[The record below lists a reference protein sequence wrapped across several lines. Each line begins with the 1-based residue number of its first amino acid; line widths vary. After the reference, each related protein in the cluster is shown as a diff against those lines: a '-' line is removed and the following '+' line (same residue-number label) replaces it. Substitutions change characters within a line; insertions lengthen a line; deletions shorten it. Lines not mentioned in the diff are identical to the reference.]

1 MARKDNFRWRTN
13 PGIIAQYFLDRNVKH
28 GENVVLKPNEA
39 CVVVENGSVIGI
51 STQTKMEVNPK
62 AGLLSKIFGQGQPNR
77 AFLFVLLGPHDV
89 LILVSGRTADG
100 HDLSGMVSIKV
111 EFNTQDTPLLLQ
123 FPAKGERTIGIDNL
137 VEALSPEVNAL
148 VNAEVIGPH
157 TLEQIRTNADLQ
169 EDLKASIR
177 ANLSKTMRSFGLQF
191 INCYANWNQ
200 TEFENLISMQNEVD
214 NLRKHKTILDEQAQI
229 EMEATL
235 SKRKRELDLLHH
247 IHVQDITVEAQR
259 NIAAEIAEI
268 NAQKDLENSRWEVL
282 KSQKEN
288 EQSLQHELEEA
299 DMQFALKAS
308 QHQIEIARNEAEVA
322 QIKHEQ
328 DLSMRRDNLILENKV
343 EDEKVKRAMSMFEQ
357 VQENKRKRMEL
368 QSDLN
373 IERQAQ
379 SDNLQ
384 AEMMRLAAENNALDS
399 NVMQEFLK
407 QQTEQKLADGSGS
420 ETSSNNSKDAEEE
433 NAILS
438 PDGKFMWNGKEWIPV
453 DNNTEDA
460 KKKLEGNALNMQD
473 SIVSGDV
480 VHKTVINNDATAVTS
495 AVITALQE
503 LGVIGQ
509 SSAKPQPPPM
519 PEIELPPSF
528 KIGDHVEYHSPT
540 NARWLDRC
548 RVINVNDDGTYRIEV
563 PKDGGVIET
572 KYAVVIG
579 TAPGTIRPASPPYS
593 IGDKVLV
600 NWKNYGTY
608 YPGKI
613 SSEHEDHTF
622 LIHFDDGDIEDNVEW
637 GRIEKI
643 PENSETIQEYVD
655 HISEAEQE
663 LIDAFMVFDENNS
676 GTIPARKYFEI
687 LTEMGDEPISVEDVV
702 NEFEELG
709 IGWDSEIDYR
719 ELAKLMV
726 SSEDE
731 ILVQQKPEVVI
742 RDAEI
747 KDSRLYGYAYAHP
760 KLGEGTL
767 STSTIQNITY
777 DERATARVETIN
789 TVYVVGPT
797 GWETKP
803 ENHPFNNHYFEG
815 QQVKVEW
822 KGSWWD
828 AIIQEKNGEQY
839 LIHYVGFDTS
849 WDEWITTE
857 RIKSHQ

>member
-1 MARKDNFRWRTN
+1 MAQKENFRWRNN
-13 PGIIAQYFLDRNVKH
+13 PGVIAQYFLDRHIKH

-39 CVVVENGSVIGI
+39 CVVVENGNVIGI

-62 AGLLSKIFGQGQPNR
+62 AGILSKVFGQGQPNR
-77 AFLFVLLGPHDV
+77 AFLFVLLGPHDL

-100 HDLSGMVSIKV
+100 HDLSGMISLKV

-123 FPAKGERTIGIDNL
+123 FPAKGESTIGVDNL
-137 VEALSPEVNAL
+137 VEAISSEINAL

-157 TLEQIRTNADLQ
+157 TLEQIRTDAELQ

-177 ANLSKTMRSFGLQF
+177 ANLSKTLKSYGLQF

-214 NLRKHKTILDEQAQI
+214 NLRKHKAILDEQAQI

-268 NAQKDLENSRWEVL
+268 NAQKDLENSRWEAL
-282 KSQKEN
+282 KSQKQN
-288 EQSLQHELEEA
+288 DLTLQHELEEA

-308 QHQIEIARNEAEVA
+308 RHQIEIARNDAEIA
-322 QIKHEQ
+322 QIKHQQ

-343 EDEKVKRAMSMFEQ
+343 EDEKAKRAMSMFEQ

-368 QSDLN
+368 QSELN
-373 IERQAQ
+373 IERQSK

-399 NVMQEFLK
+399 DVMQEFLK

-420 ETSSNNSKDAEEE
+420 ELLTNNPKGVEE
-433 NAILS
+433 NTIFS
-438 PDGKFMWNGKEWIPV
+438 PDGKFKWDGNEWIPV
-453 DNNTEDA
+453 EQNTDGA
-460 KKKLEGNALNMQD
+460 KKKTELNSLNMQD
-473 SIVSGDV
+473 SIIGGDI
-480 VHKTVINNDATAVTS
+480 VHKTVINNDAATVTS
-495 AVITALQE
+495 AVITALHE

-509 SSAKPQPPPM
+509 NNPTTQVPPIQ
-519 PEIELPPSF
+519 EVELPPSF

-548 RVINVNDDGTYRIEV
+548 KVVGINDDGTYRIEV
-563 PKDGGVIET
+563 QYADSIVQT
-572 KYAVVIG
+572 KHAVVIG
-579 TAPGTIRPASPPYS
+579 SAPGTIRPASPPYS
-593 IGDKVLV
+593 LGDRVLV

-613 SSEHEDHTF
+613 ASEHENHTF

-643 PENSETIQEYVD
+643 PEDSNQVQEYVE
-655 HISEAEQE
+655 HISEAESE
-663 LIDAFMVFDENNS
+663 LIEAFRVFDENNT
-676 GTIPARKYFEI
+676 GTIPAKKYFEI

-702 NEFEELG
+702 NEFESLG
-709 IGWDSEIDYR
+709 INWDSEINYK
-719 ELAKLMV
+719 ELAKLMI
-726 SSEDE
+726 SGEE
-731 ILVQQKPEVVI
+731 TNIQQKPEVVI

-747 KDSRLYGYAYAHP
+747 KDDRLYGYAYAHP
-760 KLGEGTL
+760 KLGEGPV
-767 STSTIQNITY
+767 STSTIQNLTY
-777 DERATARVETIN
+777 DERATAKVETRN

-797 GWETKP
+797 GWKERP
-803 ENHPFNNHYFEG
+803 GNHPFNHHFSAG

-828 AIIQEKNGEQY
+828 ALVREVSGNQY
-839 LIHYVGFDTS
+839 LIHYVGFDSS
-849 WDEWITTE
+849 WDEWVTVE
-857 RIKSHQ
+857 RIKNS

>member
-1 MARKDNFRWRTN
+1 MARKENFRWRNN
-13 PGIIAQYFLDRNVKH
+13 PGVIAQYFLDRNVKH

-62 AGLLSKIFGQGQPNR
+62 AGILSKVFGQGQPNR
-77 AFLFVLLGPHDV
+77 AFLFVLLGPHDL

-100 HDLSGMVSIKV
+100 HDLSGMISLKV

-123 FPAKGERTIGIDNL
+123 FPAKGESTIGIDNL
-137 VEALSPEVNAL
+137 VEAISPEINAL

-157 TLEQIRTNADLQ
+157 TLEQIRTNAELQ

-177 ANLSKTMRSFGLQF
+177 ANLSKTMKTYGLQF

-200 TEFENLISMQNEVD
+200 TEFDNLISMQNEVD

-268 NAQKDLENSRWEVL
+268 NAQKDLENSRWEAL
-282 KSQKEN
+282 KSQKQN
-288 EQSLQHELEEA
+288 DLSLQHELQET

-308 QHQIEIARNEAEVA
+308 QHQIEIAKNEAEIA

-343 EDEKVKRAMSMFEQ
+343 DDEKAKRAMSMFDQ

-373 IERQAQ
+373 IERQTQ

-420 ETSSNNSKDAEEE
+420 ESSSTNSKSAEEE
-433 NAILS
+433 NTIFS
-438 PDGKFMWNGKEWIPV
+438 PDGKFKWDGNEWIAV
-453 DNNTEDA
+453 NQNTDEA
-460 KKKLEGNALNMQD
+460 KKKNEINALNMQD
-473 SIVSGDV
+473 SIVSGDI
-480 VHKTVINNDATAVTS
+480 VHKTVINNDAATVTS

-509 SSAKPQPPPM
+509 HNPTPQPPPVL
-519 PEIELPPSF
+519 EVELPPSF

-540 NARWLDRC
+540 NSRWLDRC
-548 RVINVNDDGTYRIEV
+548 TVININDDGTYRIEV
-563 PKDGGVIET
+563 PKDNGIIET
-572 KYAVVIG
+572 KFAVVIG

-613 SSEHEDHTF
+613 ASEHDNHTF
-622 LIHFDDGDIEDNVEW
+622 LIHFDDGDIEDHVEW

-643 PENSETIQEYVD
+643 PEDSNQIQEYVEN
-655 HISEAEQE
+655 ISEAEYE
-663 LIDAFMVFDENNS
+663 LIDAFKVFDENNT
-676 GTIPARKYFEI
+676 GTISAKKYFEI
-687 LTEMGDEPISVEDVV
+687 LTEMGDEPISVEEVV
-702 NEFEELG
+702 KEFESLG
-709 IGWDSEIDYR
+709 IKWDTEINYR

-726 SSEDE
+726 SGEE
-731 ILVQQKPEVVI
+731 NQIQQKPEVVI

-747 KDSRLYGYAYAHP
+747 KDGRLYGYAYDHP
-760 KLGEGTL
+760 KLGEGPL
-767 STSTIQNITY
+767 STSTIQNLTY
-777 DERATARVETIN
+777 DERATAKVETKN

-797 GWETKP
+797 GWKEKP
-803 ENHPFNNHYFEG
+803 DNHPFNNHFSAG

-828 AIIQEKNGEQY
+828 ALIREVSGNQY
-839 LIHYVGFDTS
+839 LIHYIGFDSS
-849 WDEWITTE
+849 WDEWITVE
-857 RIKSHQ
+857 RMKNN

>member
-1 MARKDNFRWRTN
+1 MAQKENFRWRNN
-13 PGIIAQYFLDRNVKH
+13 PGVIAQYFLDRHIKH

-39 CVVVENGSVIGI
+39 CVVVENGNVIGI

-62 AGLLSKIFGQGQPNR
+62 AGILSKVFGQGQPNR
-77 AFLFVLLGPHDV
+77 AFLFVLLGPHDL

-100 HDLSGMVSIKV
+100 HDLSGMISLKV

-123 FPAKGERTIGIDNL
+123 FPAKGESTIGVDNL
-137 VEALSPEVNAL
+137 VEAISSEINAL

-157 TLEQIRTNADLQ
+157 TLEQIRTDAELQ
-169 EDLKASIR
+169 DDLKASIR
-177 ANLSKTMRSFGLQF
+177 ANLSKTLKSYGLQF

-214 NLRKHKTILDEQAQI
+214 NLRKHKAILDEQAQI

-268 NAQKDLENSRWEVL
+268 NAQKDLENSRWEAL
-282 KSQKEN
+282 KSQKQN
-288 EQSLQHELEEA
+288 DLTLQHELEEA

-308 QHQIEIARNEAEVA
+308 RHQIEIARNDAEIA
-322 QIKHEQ
+322 QIKHQQ

-343 EDEKVKRAMSMFEQ
+343 EDEKAKRAMSMFEQ

-368 QSDLN
+368 QSELN
-373 IERQAQ
+373 IERQSK

-399 NVMQEFLK
+399 DVMQEFLK

-420 ETSSNNSKDAEEE
+420 ELLTNNPKGVEE
-433 NAILS
+433 NTIFS
-438 PDGKFMWNGKEWIPV
+438 PDGKFKWDGNEWIPV
-453 DNNTEDA
+453 EQNTDGA
-460 KKKLEGNALNMQD
+460 KKKTELNSLNMQD
-473 SIVSGDV
+473 SIIGGDI
-480 VHKTVINNDATAVTS
+480 VHKTVINNDAATVTS
-495 AVITALQE
+495 AVITALHE

-509 SSAKPQPPPM
+509 NNPTTQVPPIQ
-519 PEIELPPSF
+519 EVELPPSF

-548 RVINVNDDGTYRIEV
+548 KVVGINDDGTYRIEV
-563 PKDGGVIET
+563 QYDDSIVQT
-572 KYAVVIG
+572 KHAVVIG
-579 TAPGTIRPASPPYS
+579 SAPGTIRPASPPYS
-593 IGDKVLV
+593 LGDRVLV

-613 SSEHEDHTF
+613 ASEHENHTF

-643 PENSETIQEYVD
+643 PEDSNQVQEYVE
-655 HISEAEQE
+655 HISEAESE
-663 LIDAFMVFDENNS
+663 LIEAFRVFDENNT
-676 GTIPARKYFEI
+676 GTISAKKYFEI

-702 NEFEELG
+702 NEFESLG
-709 IGWDSEIDYR
+709 INWDSEINYK
-719 ELAKLMV
+719 ELAKLMI
-726 SSEDE
+726 SGEE
-731 ILVQQKPEVVI
+731 NYIQQKPEVVI

-747 KDSRLYGYAYAHP
+747 KDDRLYGYAYAHP
-760 KLGEGTL
+760 KLGEGPV
-767 STSTIQNITY
+767 STSTIQNLTY
-777 DERATARVETIN
+777 DERATAKVETIN

-797 GWETKP
+797 GWKERP
-803 ENHPFNNHYFEG
+803 ANHPFNHHFSAG

-828 AIIQEKNGEQY
+828 ALVREVSGSQY
-839 LIHYVGFDTS
+839 LIHYVGFDSS
-849 WDEWITTE
+849 WDEWVTVE
-857 RIKSHQ
+857 RIKNS

>member
-1 MARKDNFRWRTN
+1 MAQKENFRWRNN
-13 PGIIAQYFLDRNVKH
+13 PGIIAQYFLDRHIKH

-39 CVVVENGSVIGI
+39 CVVVENGNVIGI

-62 AGLLSKIFGQGQPNR
+62 AGILSKVFGQGQPNR
-77 AFLFVLLGPHDV
+77 AFLFVLLGPHDL

-100 HDLSGMVSIKV
+100 HDLSGMISLKV

-123 FPAKGERTIGIDNL
+123 FPAKGESTIGVDNL
-137 VEALSPEVNAL
+137 VEAISSEINAL

-157 TLEQIRTNADLQ
+157 TLEQIRTDAELQ

-177 ANLSKTMRSFGLQF
+177 ANLSKTLKSYGLQF

-214 NLRKHKTILDEQAQI
+214 NLRKHKAILDEQAQI

-268 NAQKDLENSRWEVL
+268 NAQKDLENSRWEAL
-282 KSQKEN
+282 KSQKQN
-288 EQSLQHELEEA
+288 DLTLQHELEEA

-308 QHQIEIARNEAEVA
+308 RHQIEIARNDAEIV
-322 QIKHEQ
+322 QIKHQQ

-343 EDEKVKRAMSMFEQ
+343 EDEKAKRVMSMFEQ

-368 QSDLN
+368 QSELN
-373 IERQAQ
+373 IERQSK

-399 NVMQEFLK
+399 DVMQEFLK

-420 ETSSNNSKDAEEE
+420 ELLINNPKGVEE
-433 NAILS
+433 NTIFS
-438 PDGKFMWNGKEWIPV
+438 PDGKFKWDGNEWIPV
-453 DNNTEDA
+453 EQNTDGA
-460 KKKLEGNALNMQD
+460 KKKNELNSLNMQD
-473 SIVSGDV
+473 SIIGGDI
-480 VHKTVINNDATAVTS
+480 VHKTVINNDAATVTS

-509 SSAKPQPPPM
+509 NNPSTQIPPIQ
-519 PEIELPPSF
+519 EVELPPSF

-548 RVINVNDDGTYRIEV
+548 KVVGINDDGTYRIEV
-563 PKDGGVIET
+563 QYANSIVQT
-572 KYAVVIG
+572 KHAVVIG
-579 TAPGTIRPASPPYS
+579 SAPGTIRPASPPYS
-593 IGDKVLV
+593 LGDRVLV

-613 SSEHEDHTF
+613 ASEHENHTF

-643 PENSETIQEYVD
+643 PEDSNQVQEYVE
-655 HISEAEQE
+655 HISEAESE
-663 LIDAFMVFDENNS
+663 LIEAFRVFDENNT
-676 GTIPARKYFEI
+676 GTIPAKKYFEI

-702 NEFEELG
+702 NEFESLG
-709 IGWDSEIDYR
+709 INWDSEINYK
-719 ELAKLMV
+719 ELAKLMI
-726 SSEDE
+726 SGEE
-731 ILVQQKPEVVI
+731 NYIQQKPEVVI

-747 KDSRLYGYAYAHP
+747 KDDRLYGYAYAHP
-760 KLGEGTL
+760 KLGEGPV
-767 STSTIQNITY
+767 STSTIQDLTY
-777 DERATARVETIN
+777 DERATAKVETRN

-797 GWETKP
+797 GWKERP
-803 ENHPFNNHYFEG
+803 ANHPFNHHFSAG

-828 AIIQEKNGEQY
+828 ALVREVSGNQY
-839 LIHYVGFDTS
+839 LIHYVGFDSS
-849 WDEWITTE
+849 WDEWVTVE
-857 RIKSHQ
+857 RIKNS